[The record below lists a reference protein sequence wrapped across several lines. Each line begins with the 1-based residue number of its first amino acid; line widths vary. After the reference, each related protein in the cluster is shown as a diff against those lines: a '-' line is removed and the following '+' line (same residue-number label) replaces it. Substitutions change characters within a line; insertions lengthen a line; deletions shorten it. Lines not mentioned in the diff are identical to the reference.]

1 MQWRNTHMILKHYR
15 RHLPGLLLCSLS
27 ALSIAPGCLSTVY
40 AAEAPS
46 KKVSYADLNLSRPAD
61 VQVLYKRI
69 KLAAAGVCDKEPEPL
84 EMSQYAHWRR
94 CYEPALHA
102 AVMQIDAPAL
112 LSLYR
117 SDMSNNKGRS

>member
-1 MQWRNTHMILKHYR
+1 MILKHYR

-27 ALSIAPGCLSTVY
+27 ALSIAPGCLGTAY
-40 AAEAPS
+40 AADALS

-61 VQVLYKRI
+61 VQVLYMRLKM
-69 KLAAAGVCDKEPEPL
+69 AAAGVCDKEPEPR

-94 CYEPALHA
+94 CYEPALHN
-102 AVMQIDAPAL
+102 AVMQIDAPQL

-117 SDMSNNKGRS
+117 SEMSTNKVRG